1 MPQEAGPMKGV
12 GLARRF
18 RREAETAVRID
29 PRSVDARFDLMMFCL
44 KAAGIAGGDKKRA
57 RALADTILLL
67 DPVRGQIAQG
77 RLALEQKDSVR
88 AGEFYRKAVEA
99 DPKSREAQMAAAAYY
114 AGSSQKKWDL
124 GEQHA
129 RAALDLDPTR
139 ASPYAVLAGIYAHLE
154 RWPDLEAILERAEKE
169 CPDNLYPGYQAGRT
183 LLVDGHDL
191 ARAERCFRRYLSAE
205 PEGLTPTLAQA
216 HWRLGLVLEKQ
227 GRVPEAL
234 SELETAL
241 RLDPGL
247 EDAKKDLKRL
257 K

>member
-1 MPQEAGPMKGV
+1 MAARRFAWLLLAATALGVLVSALWRTSVLAADDPARQLVERGAFKQARAILGPRLHANPRDAETAWLMSQVKIAFGDEKAGLELAEHAVALDGGNAAYHLHLAEACGQMAQKAGPLKGL

-44 KAAGIAGGDKKRA
+44 KAPGIAGGDKKRA

-114 AGSSQKKWDL
+114 AGSSQKKD
-124 GEQHA
+124 
-129 RAALDLDPTR
+129 RK
-139 ASPYAVLAGIYAHLE
+139 SV
-154 RWPDLEAILERAEKE
+154 
-169 CPDNLYPGYQAGRT
+169 
-183 LLVDGHDL
+183 V
-191 ARAERCFRRYLSAE
+191 
-205 PEGLTPTLAQA
+205 
-216 HWRLGLVLEKQ
+216 
-227 GRVPEAL
+227 
-234 SELETAL
+234 
-241 RLDPGL
+241 
-247 EDAKKDLKRL
+247 
-257 K
+257 